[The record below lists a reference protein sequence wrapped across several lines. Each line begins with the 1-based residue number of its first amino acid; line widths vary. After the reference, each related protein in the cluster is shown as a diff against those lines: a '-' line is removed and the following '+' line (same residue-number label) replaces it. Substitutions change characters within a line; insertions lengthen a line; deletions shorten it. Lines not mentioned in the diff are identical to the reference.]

1 MQPRKRIFFVCAV
14 LMTISLTALNV
25 ADAGIVIDSLG
36 RTVHLPPDPQR
47 IVAFAP
53 SITEIIFALEQQQR
67 LKGVTIYSDYPEAA
81 KSLPRVGSYVRLD
94 LERIVALR
102 PDLCIATKDGNP
114 KALIERLES
123 MDIPVFVTDPRNLE
137 SVMQTICD
145 LGTILH
151 ATDRANALVGNMQLR
166 VQRIKSLIAESNDK
180 PRVFFQIGITPI
192 VSVGTDTFIHE
203 LIVYAGGINLGEG
216 KASYPRFSREQV
228 LGLKPDVFIISSMAR
243 GVAFDKVR
251 KEWYRWPH
259 LPAVRNNRIFL
270 VDSDL
275 FNRPTPRLVDS
286 LETLAKLIHPEIFE
300 EIR

>member
-1 MQPRKRIFFVCAV
+1 MAV
-14 LMTISLTALNV
+14 SLTALNV
-25 ADAGIVIDSLG
+25 ADAEIVKDSLG

-114 KALIERLES
+114 KAQIERLES
-123 MDIPVFVTDPRNLE
+123 MNIPVFVVDPRNLE
-137 SVMQTICD
+137 SVMKTICD
-145 LGTILH
+145 LGAILH
-151 ATDRANALVGNMQLR
+151 ATDRANTLVGNMQLR
-166 VQRIKSLIAESNDK
+166 IKRINSLIAGSNDK

-192 VSVGTDTFIHE
+192 VSAGTDTFIHE
-203 LIVYAGGINLGEG
+203 LITYAGGINLAEG
-216 KASYPRFSREQV
+216 KDSYPRFSREQV

-243 GVAFDKVR
+243 GVAFDKIK
-251 KEWYRWPH
+251 KEWSRWPH
-259 LPAVRNNRIFL
+259 LPAVRNNRIFI

-286 LETLAKLIHPEIFE
+286 LETLARLIHPEIFE

>member
-1 MQPRKRIFFVCAV
+1 MSPGKRIFFVCAV
-14 LMTISLTALNV
+14 LMTISLTALHV
-25 ADAGIVIDSLG
+25 ADAGLVLDSLG
-36 RTVHLPPDPQR
+36 STVHLPPDPQR

-67 LKGVTIYSDYPEAA
+67 LIGVTIYSDYPEAA

-137 SVMQTICD
+137 SVMQTIGD
-145 LGTILH
+145 LGAILH
-151 ATDRANALVGNMQLR
+151 ATDRANALVGNMRLR
-166 VQRIKSLIAESNDK
+166 IQQIKSLIAESNDK

>member
-1 MQPRKRIFFVCAV
+1 MQPRKRIFFVCVV
-14 LMTISLTALNV
+14 LMAISLTALNV
-25 ADAGIVIDSLG
+25 ADAGIVKDSLG

-137 SVMQTICD
+137 SVMQTIGD
-145 LGTILH
+145 LGAILH
-151 ATDRANALVGNMQLR
+151 ATDRANALVGNMRLR
-166 VQRIKSLIAESNDK
+166 IQQIKSLIAESNDK

>member
-1 MQPRKRIFFVCAV
+1 
-14 LMTISLTALNV
+14 MTISLTALNV

-137 SVMQTICD
+137 SVMQTIGD
-145 LGTILH
+145 LGAILH
-151 ATDRANALVGNMQLR
+151 ATDRANALVGNMRLR
-166 VQRIKSLIAESNDK
+166 IQQIKSLIAESNDN

-259 LPAVRNNRIFL
+259 LPAVRKNRIFL

>member
-14 LMTISLTALNV
+14 LVAISLTALNV
-25 ADAGIVIDSLG
+25 AAAGIVKDSLG
-36 RTVHLPPDPQR
+36 RTVHMPLDPQR

-137 SVMQTICD
+137 SVMQTIGD
-145 LGTILH
+145 LGAILH
-151 ATDRANALVGNMQLR
+151 ATDRANALVGNMRLR
-166 VQRIKSLIAESNDK
+166 IQQIKSLIAESNDK

-203 LIVYAGGINLGEG
+203 LIVCAGGINLGEG

>member
-1 MQPRKRIFFVCAV
+1 MQPRKRIFFVSTV
-14 LMTISLTALNV
+14 LVAISLTALNV
-25 ADAGIVIDSLG
+25 ADAGIVKDSLG

-67 LKGVTIYSDYPEAA
+67 LKGVTIYSNYPEAA

-94 LERIVALR
+94 LERIVALN

-123 MDIPVFVTDPRNLE
+123 MNIPVFVVDPRNLE
-137 SVMQTICD
+137 SVMKTICD
-145 LGTILH
+145 LGAILH
-151 ATDRANALVGNMQLR
+151 ATDRANALVGNMQMR
-166 VQRIKSLIAESNDK
+166 VQRIKSLIARSNDK

-203 LIVYAGGINLGEG
+203 LIINAGGINLAEG
-216 KASYPRFSREQV
+216 KDSYPRFSREQV

-243 GVAFDKVR
+243 GVAFDNVR
-251 KEWYRWPH
+251 KEWFKWPH
-259 LPAVRNNRIFL
+259 LPAVRNNRIYL

-286 LETLAKLIHPEIFE
+286 LEMLAGLIHPEIFE

>member
-1 MQPRKRIFFVCAV
+1 MQPRKRIFFVCTV
-14 LMTISLTALNV
+14 LMAISLTALNV
-25 ADAGIVIDSLG
+25 ADAEIVKDSLG
-36 RTVHLPPDPQR
+36 RTVHLPPNPQR

-67 LKGVTIYSDYPEAA
+67 LKGVTIYSNYPEAA

-94 LERIVALR
+94 LERIVALS

-123 MDIPVFVTDPRNLE
+123 MNIPVFVVDPRNLE

-203 LIVYAGGINLGEG
+203 LIVYAGGINLAEG

-243 GVAFDKVR
+243 GVAFDKIR
-251 KEWYRWPH
+251 EEWYRWPH

-286 LETLAKLIHPEIFE
+286 LETLARLIHPEIFE